1 MVQNGGIS
9 MPVKASYRLA
19 MLGGLDMSRY
29 PSGSIEVNFSSE
41 SGRKTAEQMVNYDI
55 NYYTQNNNAQWNSML
70 TAAGIR

>member
-1 MVQNGGIS
+1 

-19 MLGGLDMSRY
+19 MLGGFDMSRY

-41 SGRKTAEQMVNYDI
+41 SGRKTAEEMVNYDI

-70 TAAGIR
+70 TAAGMR